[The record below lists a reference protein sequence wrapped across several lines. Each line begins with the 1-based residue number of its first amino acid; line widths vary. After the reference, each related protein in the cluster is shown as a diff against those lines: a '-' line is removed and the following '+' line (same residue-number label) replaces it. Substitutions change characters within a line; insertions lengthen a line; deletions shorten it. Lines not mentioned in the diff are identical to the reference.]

1 MSQYPWEDKKEDPA
15 RLLRTAIESRINE
28 LTELNRRLKKKI
40 FDLHTIF
47 ELSRQL
53 NSLLDLDSLLENI
66 ILTCVQ
72 QLEARGAFIS
82 VQSSPYDK
90 SLSFSKSKGIEMPD
104 RWVLLLD
111 SNLANYL
118 TTKNRPLLMRE
129 IIQELKFHPEE
140 LKSENQLKPEVVAPL
155 VIKDSLRGILLL
167 SDKVSGLPYKDDDLE
182 FLSILVNQ
190 VAVAV
195 ENTLLY
201 QSEKKVNSELNKA
214 QQQLV
219 QAEKLAAL
227 GQLSAA
233 IAHEVNNPLG
243 IIKNYLAILSQ
254 SMKKT
259 DKSWSHLKVVK
270 EEVDRIARIVKQLL
284 DFYQPK
290 SETRIPTDIGFL
302 LEGTLTFVEEQFSKN
317 KIRIVKKIASNLP
330 MIEAFLDE
338 LRQVFLNLLMNSRDS
353 MPKGGRIEVSA
364 RLEKDRIEIELKD
377 TGSGIEE
384 KDLSRIFEPFYTTK
398 DKGSGLGLWISNE
411 IIKRHGGKIRVKNR
425 EDRKGTCFNLILP
438 TGDLR

>member
-1 MSQYPWEDKKEDPA
+1 MSQYPWEDKKEDSA
-15 RLLRTAIESRINE
+15 KLLKAAIESRINE

-47 ELSRQL
+47 ELSRKL
-53 NSLLDLDSLLENI
+53 NSFLDMDSLLENML
-66 ILTCVQ
+66 LTCAQ
-72 QLEARGAFIS
+72 QLEARGAFVS
-82 VQSSPYDK
+82 VQSSSEDK
-90 SLSFSKSKGIEMPD
+90 SLSFSKAQGIEMPD
-104 RWVLLLD
+104 EWALSLD

-118 TTKNRPLLMRE
+118 KSKTRPLLMRE
-129 IIQELKFHPEE
+129 IIQELRLRPEE
-140 LKSENQLKPEVVAPL
+140 LKSNKRFETEVVAPL
-155 VIKDSLRGILLL
+155 VIKDNLRGILLL
-167 SDKVSGLPYKDDDLE
+167 SERISGLPYRDDDLE

-201 QSEKKVNSELNKA
+201 QSEKKINSELNKA
-214 QQQLV
+214 QKQLA

-259 DKSWSHLKVVK
+259 DKCWTHLKVVK

-284 DFYQPK
+284 DFYHPK
-290 SETRIPTDIGFL
+290 AENKTLTDIGFL
-302 LEGTLTFVEEQFSKN
+302 LEDTLTFVKEQLAKN
-317 KIRIVKKIASNLP
+317 KIQISKKIASNLP
-330 MIEAFLDE
+330 RVEAFPDE

-353 MPKGGRIEVSA
+353 MPRGGKIEVSA
-364 RLEKDRIEIELKD
+364 RMGKDSLEIEFKD

-384 KDLSRIFEPFYTTK
+384 KDLTRIFEPFYTTK
-398 DKGSGLGLWISNE
+398 ERGSGLGLWISSE
-411 IIKRHGGKIRVKNR
+411 IIKRHGGEIKVKNR
-425 EDRKGTCFNLILP
+425 EDRKGTCFSLILP
-438 TGDLR
+438 RGDSR

>member
-1 MSQYPWEDKKEDPA
+1 MQTVALFFLHFKLLDCLFEVKLQGIKEMSQYPWEDKKEDPA
-15 RLLRTAIESRINE
+15 RLLKAAIESRINE

-47 ELSRQL
+47 ELSRKL
-53 NSLLDLDSLLENI
+53 NSFLDMDTLLENI
-66 ILTCVQ
+66 LLTCVQ

-104 RWVLLLD
+104 KWVLLLD

-140 LKSENQLKPEVVAPL
+140 LKSEKQLKPEVVAPL
-155 VIKDSLRGILLL
+155 VIKDNLRGILLL
-167 SDKVSGLPYKDDDLE
+167 SEKVSGLPYKDDDLE

-270 EEVDRIARIVKQLL
+270 EEVDRIARIIKQLL
-284 DFYQPK
+284 DFYHPK
-290 SETRIPTDIGFL
+290 AETKTLTDIGFL
-302 LEGTLTFVEEQFSKN
+302 LEDTLTFVEEQFSKN
-317 KIRIVKKIASNLP
+317 KIQIAKKIASNLP
-330 MIEAFLDE
+330 
-338 LRQVFLNLLMNSRDS
+338 R
-353 MPKGGRIEVSA
+353 
-364 RLEKDRIEIELKD
+364 
-377 TGSGIEE
+377 
-384 KDLSRIFEPFYTTK
+384 
-398 DKGSGLGLWISNE
+398 
-411 IIKRHGGKIRVKNR
+411 
-425 EDRKGTCFNLILP
+425 
-438 TGDLR
+438 

>member
-1 MSQYPWEDKKEDPA
+1 MSQYPWEEKKEDA
-15 RLLRTAIESRINE
+15 AKLLKAAIESRINE

-47 ELSRQL
+47 ELSRKL
-53 NSLLDLDSLLENI
+53 NSFLDMDALLENI
-66 ILTCVQ
+66 LLTCVQ
-72 QLEARGAFIS
+72 QLEARGAFVS
-82 VQSSPYDK
+82 VQSSPDDK
-90 SLSFSKSKGIEMPD
+90 SLSFSKGKGMEMSD
-104 RWVLLLD
+104 KWTLSLD

-118 TTKNRPLLMRE
+118 EIKSRPLLVEEM
-129 IIQELKFHPEE
+129 IQELKLQPEE
-140 LKSENQLKPEVVAPL
+140 LKARKGFKPEAVVPM
-155 VIKDSLRGILLL
+155 VIKDNLRGILLL
-167 SDKVSGLPYKDDDLE
+167 SEKTSGLPYKDDDLE

-201 QSEKKVNSELNKA
+201 QSEKNVNSELNKT
-214 QQQLV
+214 QQQLA

-243 IIKNYLAILSQ
+243 IIKNYLVILSQ

-259 DKSWSHLKVVK
+259 DKGWSHLKVVK
-270 EEVDRIARIVKQLL
+270 EEVDRIARIIKQLL
-284 DFYQPK
+284 DFYHPK
-290 SETRIPTDIGFL
+290 SENKTLTDIGFL
-302 LEGTLTFVEEQFSKN
+302 LEDTLSFVEEQFSKN
-317 KIRIVKKIASNLP
+317 KIRIAKKTASNLP
-330 MIEAFLDE
+330 MVEVFPDE

-353 MPKGGRIEVSA
+353 MPKGGKIEVSA
-364 RLEKDRIEIELKD
+364 RLKKDRLEIEFKD

-384 KDLSRIFEPFYTTK
+384 KDLQHIFEPFYTTK

-411 IIKRHGGKIRVKNR
+411 IIKRHGGEIKVKNR
-425 EDRKGTCFNLILP
+425 EDKKGTCFNLILP
-438 TGDLR
+438 TVN

>member
-1 MSQYPWEDKKEDPA
+1 MSQYPWEDKKEDSA
-15 RLLRTAIESRINE
+15 RLLRAAIESRINE

-40 FDLHTIF
+40 FDLHTVF

-53 NSLLDLDSLLENI
+53 NSFLDLDSLLENTL
-66 ILTCVQ
+66 LTCAQ
-72 QLEARGAFIS
+72 QLEAKGAFIS

-104 RWVLLLD
+104 RWALLLD

-118 TTKNRPLLMRE
+118 ATKNRPLLIKE
-129 IIQELKFHPEE
+129 IMQELKFHPEE

-155 VIKDSLRGILLL
+155 VIKDNLRGILLL
-167 SDKVSGLPYKDDDLE
+167 SEKVSGLPYKDDDLE

-190 VAVAV
+190 IAVAV

-201 QSEKKVNSELNKA
+201 QSEKKVNSELNKT
-214 QQQLV
+214 QQQLA

-254 SMKKT
+254 SIKKT

-284 DFYQPK
+284 DFYHPK
-290 SETRIPTDIGFL
+290 SETRTLTNVGFL
-302 LEGTLTFVEEQFSKN
+302 LEDTLTFVEEQFSKN
-317 KIRIVKKIASNLP
+317 KIQISKRIASNLP
-330 MIEAFLDE
+330 MIEVFPDE
-338 LRQVFLNLLMNSRDS
+338 VRQVFLNLLMNSRDS
-353 MPKGGRIEVSA
+353 MPKGGKIEISA
-364 RLEKDRIEIELKD
+364 RLEKGRLEIEFKD

-384 KDLSRIFEPFYTTK
+384 KDLHRIFEPFYTTK

-411 IIKRHGGKIRVKNR
+411 IIKRHGGEIRVKNR

>member
-15 RLLRTAIESRINE
+15 KLLRAAIESRINE

-47 ELSRQL
+47 ELSRQMI
-53 NSLLDLDSLLENI
+53 SFLDLDSLLENI
-66 ILTCVQ
+66 LLTCVQ

-104 RWVLLLD
+104 QWVLLLD

-118 TTKNRPLLMRE
+118 ANKKRPLLVKE
-129 IIQELKFHPEE
+129 IIQELKSYPEE
-140 LKSENQLKPEVVAPL
+140 LKSEKQLKAEVVAPL

-167 SDKVSGLPYKDDDLE
+167 SDKVSGLPYKDEDQE
-182 FLSILVNQ
+182 FLSLLVNQ

-201 QSEKKVNSELNKA
+201 QSEKKINSELNKA

-259 DKSWSHLKVVK
+259 DKCWQHLKVVK

-302 LEGTLTFVEEQFSKN
+302 LEDTLAFVKEQFSKN
-317 KIRIVKKIASNLP
+317 KIRLTTKIATNLP
-330 MIEAFLDE
+330 RVEAFPDE

-353 MPKGGRIEVSA
+353 MPKGGKIEVSA
-364 RLEKDRIEIELKD
+364 RREKDRLEIEFKD

-398 DKGSGLGLWISNE
+398 DKGSGLGLWISSE
-411 IIKRHGGKIRVKNR
+411 IIKRHEGEIKVKNR
-425 EDRKGTCFNLILP
+425 EDRKGTCFKLILP
-438 TGDLR
+438 AGN

>member
-1 MSQYPWEDKKEDPA
+1 MSQYPWEEKKEDSA
-15 RLLRTAIESRINE
+15 KLLKAAIESRINE

-53 NSLLDLDSLLENI
+53 NSFLDLDSLLENTL
-66 ILTCVQ
+66 LTCAQ

-104 RWVLLLD
+104 QWVLLLD

-118 TTKNRPLLMRE
+118 ATKSRPLLMRE
-129 IIQELKFHPEE
+129 IIQELKFYPEE
-140 LKSENQLKPEVVAPL
+140 LKSEKKLKPEVVAPL
-155 VIKDSLRGILLL
+155 VMKDNLRGILLL
-167 SDKVSGLPYKDDDLE
+167 SEKVSGLPYRDDDLE

-201 QSEKKVNSELNKA
+201 QSEKNVNSELNKA
-214 QQQLV
+214 QQQLA

-227 GQLSAA
+227 GQLSAV

-243 IIKNYLAILSQ
+243 IIKNYLSILSQ
-254 SMKKT
+254 STKKNNEC
-259 DKSWSHLKVVK
+259 WQHLKVVK
-270 EEVDRIARIVKQLL
+270 EEVDRIARIIKQLL
-284 DFYQPK
+284 DFYHPK
-290 SETRIPTDIGFL
+290 SENKIPTDIGFL
-302 LEGTLTFVEEQFSKN
+302 LEDTLSFIKEQFSKN
-317 KIRIVKKIASNLP
+317 KIQIAKKTASNLP
-330 MIEAFLDE
+330 MVEVFPDE

-353 MPKGGRIEVSA
+353 MPKGGKIEVSA
-364 RLEKDRIEIELKD
+364 RLEKDRLEIEFKD

-384 KDLSRIFEPFYTTK
+384 KDLQHIFEPFYTTK

-411 IIKRHGGKIRVKNR
+411 IIKRHGGEIKVKNR
-425 EDRKGTCFNLILP
+425 EDKKGTCFNLILP
-438 TGDLR
+438 TVN

>member
-1 MSQYPWEDKKEDPA
+1 MS
-15 RLLRTAIESRINE
+15 
-28 LTELNRRLKKKI
+28 
-40 FDLHTIF
+40 
-47 ELSRQL
+47 
-53 NSLLDLDSLLENI
+53 
-66 ILTCVQ
+66 
-72 QLEARGAFIS
+72 
-82 VQSSPYDK
+82 
-90 SLSFSKSKGIEMPD
+90 
-104 RWVLLLD
+104 
-111 SNLANYL
+111 
-118 TTKNRPLLMRE
+118 E

-140 LKSENQLKPEVVAPL
+140 LKSEKQLKPEVVAPL
-155 VIKDSLRGILLL
+155 VIKDGLRGILLL

-190 VAVAV
+190 IAVAV

-270 EEVDRIARIVKQLL
+270 EEVNRIARIVKQLL

-302 LEGTLTFVEEQFSKN
+302 LEDTLTFVEEQFSKN
-317 KIRIVKKIASNLP
+317 KIRLAKKIASNLP
-330 MIEAFLDE
+330 MVEAFPDE

-364 RLEKDRIEIELKD
+364 RLEKDRLEIEFKD

-398 DKGSGLGLWISNE
+398 DKGSGLGLWISSE
-411 IIKRHGGKIRVKNR
+411 IIKRHGGEIKVRNR
-425 EDRKGTCFNLILP
+425 EDRKGTRFNLSLP

>member
-1 MSQYPWEDKKEDPA
+1 MSQYPWEEKKEDA
-15 RLLRTAIESRINE
+15 AKLLKAAIESRINE

-47 ELSRQL
+47 ELSRKL
-53 NSLLDLDSLLENI
+53 NSFLDMDALLENI
-66 ILTCVQ
+66 LLTCVQ
-72 QLEARGAFIS
+72 QLEARGAFVS
-82 VQSSPYDK
+82 VQSSPDDK
-90 SLSFSKSKGIEMPD
+90 SLSFSKGKGMEMSD
-104 RWVLLLD
+104 KWTLSLD

-118 TTKNRPLLMRE
+118 EIKSRPLLVEEM
-129 IIQELKFHPEE
+129 IQELKLQPEE
-140 LKSENQLKPEVVAPL
+140 LKARKGFKPEAVVPM
-155 VIKDSLRGILLL
+155 VIKDNLRGILLL
-167 SDKVSGLPYKDDDLE
+167 SEKTSGLPYKDDDLE

-201 QSEKKVNSELNKA
+201 QSEKNVNSELNKA
-214 QQQLV
+214 QQQLA

-243 IIKNYLAILSQ
+243 IIKNYLVILSQ

-259 DKSWSHLKVVK
+259 DKGWSHLKVVK
-270 EEVDRIARIVKQLL
+270 EEVDRIARIIKQLL
-284 DFYQPK
+284 DFYHPK
-290 SETRIPTDIGFL
+290 SENKTLTDIGFL
-302 LEGTLTFVEEQFSKN
+302 LEDTLSFVEEQFSKN
-317 KIRIVKKIASNLP
+317 KIWIAKKIASNLP
-330 MIEAFLDE
+330 MVEVFPDE

-353 MPKGGRIEVSA
+353 MPKGGKIEVSA
-364 RLEKDRIEIELKD
+364 RLKKDRLEIEFKD

-384 KDLSRIFEPFYTTK
+384 KDLQHIFEPFYTTK

-411 IIKRHGGKIRVKNR
+411 IIKRHGGEIKVKNR
-425 EDRKGTCFNLILP
+425 EDKKGTCFNLILP
-438 TGDLR
+438 TVN

>member
-1 MSQYPWEDKKEDPA
+1 MSQYPWEEKKEDSA
-15 RLLRTAIESRINE
+15 KLLRAAIESRINE

-40 FDLHTIF
+40 FDLHTVF
-47 ELSRQL
+47 ELSRQMI
-53 NSLLDLDSLLENI
+53 SFLDLDSLLENI
-66 ILTCVQ
+66 LLTCVQ

-82 VQSSPYDK
+82 VQSSPSDK
-90 SLSFSKSKGIEMPD
+90 SLSFLKSKGIEMPD

-118 TTKNRPLLMRE
+118 ANKKRPLLVKE
-129 IIQELKFHPEE
+129 IIQELKSYPEE
-140 LKSENQLKPEVVAPL
+140 LKSEKQLKAEVVAPL

-201 QSEKKVNSELNKA
+201 QSEKKVNSELKKA
-214 QQQLV
+214 QQQLA

-254 SMKKT
+254 SIKKT
-259 DKSWSHLKVVK
+259 DKSWSYLKVVK
-270 EEVDRIARIVKQLL
+270 EEVDRIARIIKQLL
-284 DFYQPK
+284 DFYHPK
-290 SETRIPTDIGFL
+290 AETRTLTDIGFL
-302 LEGTLTFVEEQFSKN
+302 LEDTLIFIEEQFSKS

-330 MIEAFLDE
+330 MIEAFPDE

-353 MPKGGRIEVSA
+353 MPKGGKIEISA
-364 RLEKDRIEIELKD
+364 RLEKDRLEIEFKD

-384 KDLSRIFEPFYTTK
+384 KDLPRIFEPFYTTK

-411 IIKRHGGKIRVKNR
+411 IIKRHGGEIKVKNR